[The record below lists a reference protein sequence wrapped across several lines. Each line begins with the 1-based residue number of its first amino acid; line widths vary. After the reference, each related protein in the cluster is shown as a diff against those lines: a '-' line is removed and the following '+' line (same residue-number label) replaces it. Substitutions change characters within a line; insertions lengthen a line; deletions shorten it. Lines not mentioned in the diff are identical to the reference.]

1 MLHFF
6 CQLLGIKLKFKTLKF
21 FTECFNFNKV
31 FLEDFFFFFQG
42 HCTKVHWSNMIYCN
56 FFIWALFVY
65 LLKFTYF
72 IFCLTILEEVFQ
84 QIGTKHDMKNLES
97 CCTDFKLI
105 FMILIDWFEP
115 LVVSESEN
123 GISILHLKKCCF
135 SLRWVLMY

>member
-31 FLEDFFFFFQG
+31 FLEDFFFFSKGTAQRFIDQI
-42 HCTKVHWSNMIYCN
+42 WFIAI

-72 IFCLTILEEVFQ
+72 IFCLTVLEEVFQ

-97 CCTDFKLI
+97 CTDFKLI